1 MKLAVPVRRAPTAEI
16 REALADAW
24 NASAWHEAGHA
35 VIQASAGL
43 PVHRAEIRFRC
54 LRSIGAEHWGVT
66 ARTRMT
72 AGAGCFRRI
81 TRDDLVTIMA
91 GAAAEALWLHDAK
104 GVSTVA
110 ARREAR
116 ESAADDYRMALRF
129 AKGDRLAVL
138 DATDEATVQVCAWR
152 PAIEQVAAMLA
163 GHGSVTG
170 DQVRAIVDAVS
181 RDLEAAA

>member
-1 MKLAVPVRRAPTAEI
+1 MMLAVPVRRTPGPEV

-24 NASAWHEAGHA
+24 GASAWHEAGHA

-72 AGAGCFRRI
+72 TGTGCFRRV
-81 TRDDLVTIMA
+81 TRDDLVSLMA

-104 GVSTVA
+104 GVTAVA
-110 ARREAR
+110 ARSEAR
-116 ESAADDYRMALRF
+116 ESAADDYRTALRF
-129 AKGDRLAVL
+129 AKGDRAAVL
-138 DATDEATVQVCAWR
+138 DAADEATVQVCAWR

-163 GHGSVTG
+163 EHGTVTG
-170 DQVRAIVDAVS
+170 DQVRTVVDAVS